1 MTETQTPT
9 FIPVLPPENAQ
20 SANDLW
26 DIELPAE
33 IERANERT
41 HGFGGEDG
49 RCGGCDCR
57 GGGAWSRFAC
67 DAGTPGAMTFADFLE
82 NGPRERQLGDRAV
95 GVGGVPVVWVGKTDM
110 WSSGWEVA
118 DA

>member
-1 MTETQTPT
+1 MTSTQT
-9 FIPVLPPENAQ
+9 FIPVLPPANAQ

-33 IERANERT
+33 IERTNERT

-67 DAGTPGAMTFADFLE
+67 DAGTPGAMTFEDFQVR
-82 NGPRERQLGDRAV
+82 GPQERRLGDRAV
-95 GVGGVPVVWVGKTDM
+95 AVDGKTPIVWVGKTT
-110 WSSGWEVA
+110 WTSGWEVA
-118 DA
+118 E